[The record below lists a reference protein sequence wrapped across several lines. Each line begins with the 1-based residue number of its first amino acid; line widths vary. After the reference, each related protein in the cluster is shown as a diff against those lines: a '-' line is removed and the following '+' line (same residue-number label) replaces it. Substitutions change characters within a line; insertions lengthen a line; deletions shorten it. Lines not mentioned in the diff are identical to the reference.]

1 LLARITSPQSSRRR
15 ALEDDNL
22 SIAFVLRRRGIFALF
37 PGIRQDGSAVVLVPS
52 IEFKAILRAL
62 IEAQAPDTH
71 EAIKRELKSAASTVR
86 VESEIISAGHIC

>member
-1 LLARITSPQSSRRR
+1 
-15 ALEDDNL
+15 
-22 SIAFVLRRRGIFALF
+22 
-37 PGIRQDGSAVVLVPS
+37 
-52 IEFKAILRAL
+52 LRAL